1 MGRRWFVVVVVA
13 VVGIVA
19 VVADIVAAV
28 EVVAVAEAAER
39 AVGFVDGYVEAF
51 AVEVVAE
58 VVAAEVVAVA
68 AVVPCIAGTA
78 FVASDTE
85 TFVVVATVFEGL
97 VVEAAT
103 AFGDEIASLL
113 AIVVGR

>member
-68 AVVPCIAGTA
+68 VVPCIAGTA

-97 VVEAAT
+97 VVEVAT

>member
-1 MGRRWFVVVVVA
+1 MVQRWFVVVEVA

-28 EVVAVAEAAER
+28 EAVAVAER

-68 AVVPCIAGTA
+68 VVPCIAGTA

-97 VVEAAT
+97 VVEVAT